1 MSRFS
6 LSVRRTAYR
15 LTGAAVL
22 GTLAGC
28 ADTADLTRGSSPT
41 SPSAIIIIGGH
52 PAVLNAQLRAIGNPD
67 EKPLSAVVGH
77 FQLAITGSEETG
89 FIVSWQA
96 HFANP
101 ECEASTAFGGGAI
114 MVQDSEDTPSPE
126 DVAVLR
132 LLAPGTPLGCGE
144 DFLEGSSSISEELV
158 ELLFSD
164 PEEFVAAFFIID
176 GGVIAGTLQAAGAPT
191 LETR

>member
-6 LSVRRTAYR
+6 LSVRRTAFR

-22 GTLAGC
+22 GALAGC
-28 ADTADLTRGSSPT
+28 ADTSDLTRATSPT

-67 EKPLSAVVGH
+67 EKPLSAVVGQI
-77 FQLAITGSEETG
+77 QLRISESEAG
-89 FIVSWQA
+89 LVLDWQA

-132 LLAPGTPLGCGE
+132 LLAPGTPLGCG
-144 DFLEGSSSISEELV
+144 DNFLEGSSSISEELV

-176 GGVIAGTLQAAGAPT
+176 GGVLAGTLQVAGAPD